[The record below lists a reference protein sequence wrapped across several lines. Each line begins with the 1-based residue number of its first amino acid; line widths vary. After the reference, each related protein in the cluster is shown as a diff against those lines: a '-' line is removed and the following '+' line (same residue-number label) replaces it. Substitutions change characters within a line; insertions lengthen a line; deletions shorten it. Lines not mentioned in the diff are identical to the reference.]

1 MPEIGLVL
9 LIVALLLVVVSLL
22 QPAAGRLGVPHSV
35 LLAIVGIAIGTGAAA
50 LDMREPGAVGE
61 FVRAIDGLDLTATA
75 ILYVF
80 LPVLLF
86 QTGLTIDV
94 RRMVD
99 DMAPILVLAIL
110 AVFVCTF
117 AVGLA
122 LAPVAPVGLTACLLL
137 GAIVATTD
145 PVAVV
150 GIFREVGAPRRLSIL
165 VEGESLFNDA
175 AAIALFALLLGAL
188 TGGEALSVGQGAW
201 QFTKGFLGG
210 LVVGWAAARLAG
222 LCLRP
227 LRDQPLAETSVS
239 LALAYA
245 VFIVAERYLGV
256 SGVVAV
262 VTAALVFGASGR
274 MRVTPQ
280 SWTAL
285 NDVWSQLGFWAST
298 LIFVLASMLVPRFL
312 ADVGWSDVG
321 FLAVLV
327 AAAFAPRAAVLWG
340 VLPALSAAGL
350 AQRVDDRF
358 KAVILWGGLRGA
370 VTLALAL
377 AVTEN
382 PVLAPEIKRFVGV
395 LATGFVLF
403 TLLVN
408 AVSLRPLMRL
418 LGLDG
423 LGPVDRAL
431 RDRALAL
438 ALGEVADRIAEFG
451 RGHRLDDDVVE
462 AAIDEYRR
470 RRDRIVAESD
480 RRDRLGEAEQIGT
493 GLIALADREEALYLH
508 HFAQGTMG
516 RRLVI
521 TLVAKAGRLRD
532 AAKTRGRDGY
542 LGAALD
548 SLQFRVAFRSAN
560 LLHRVLRLEGPLAAR
575 LADRFETLAISRM
588 VISELIAFN
597 NRTLTPLLGPGVTH
611 GLRAVLDKRL
621 ESCEQALEALRLQ
634 YPDYERALQERFV
647 KRAGLRME
655 GEAYRALYAHSAIPH
670 EVHNDLQRR
679 LSAGWAAVDRRPHL
693 DLALETAALVR
704 NFPMFEYLDRSALA
718 EIGQLLRPRLV
729 LPGERLVARGER
741 GDSMFFIAS
750 GAVEVSGVGGVSRL
764 GRGDFFGELAVLTGR
779 RRSADVTAIAYCRLL
794 ELSGRDF
801 RRFVKA
807 HPEAR
812 ARISGVAQ
820 ERLAATEGGRAAR
833 RALPANDAAD

>member
-1 MPEIGLVL
+1 MPEIGLL
-9 LIVALLLVVVSLL
+9 LLVVALLLVVVALL
-22 QPAAGRLGVPHSV
+22 QPAAARLGVPHSV
-35 LLAIVGIAIGTGAAA
+35 LLAVVGIAIGAGAAA
-50 LDMREPGAVGE
+50 LDTHGADALSE
-61 FVRAIDGLDLTATA
+61 FVGAIDGLDLTATA

-99 DMAPILVLAIL
+99 DIAPILVLAIL

-122 LAPVAPVGLTACLLL
+122 LSPVAPVGLTACLLL
-137 GAIVATTD
+137 GAIIATTD

-175 AAIALFALLLGAL
+175 AAIALFALLLGVL

-210 LVVGWAAARLAG
+210 LLAGWAAARLAG
-222 LCLRP
+222 LFLRP

-239 LALAYA
+239 VALAYA

-285 NDVWSQLGFWAST
+285 NDVWAQLGFWAST

-312 ADVGWSDVG
+312 AQVGWSDLG
-321 FLAVLV
+321 LLAVLV
-327 AAAFAPRAAVLWG
+327 VAAFAARAAVLWG

-350 AQRVDDRF
+350 AQRVDDPL

-382 PVLAPEIKRFVGV
+382 PVLDPEVKRFVGV

-408 AVSLRPLMRL
+408 ALTLRPVMRA

-423 LGPVDRAL
+423 LAPVDRAL
-431 RDRALAL
+431 RDRAIAL
-438 ALGEVADRIAEFG
+438 ALGEVADRIAELG
-451 RGHRLDDDVVE
+451 GAHRLDPDMVDQE
-462 AAIDEYRR
+462 IAEYRR
-470 RRDRIVAESD
+470 RRDRIVTDSD
-480 RRDRLGEAEQIGT
+480 RRDRLGEDDQIGT

-508 HFAQGTMG
+508 HFAQGTMA

-532 AAKTRGRDGY
+532 AAKTRGREGY
-542 LGAALD
+542 QAAAAD
-548 SLQFRVAFRSAN
+548 SLQFRVAFRGAN
-560 LLHRVLRLEGPLAAR
+560 LVHRWLRLEGPLAAR
-575 LADRFETLAISRM
+575 LADRFESLAISRM
-588 VISELIAFN
+588 VIWELIAFN

-611 GLRAVLDKRL
+611 GLRAALDRRL

-634 YPDYERALQERFV
+634 YPDYERALQHRFV
-647 KRAGLRME
+647 KRAALRME
-655 GEAYRALYAHSAIPH
+655 GEAYRELYAHSAIPH
-670 EVHNDLQRR
+670 EVHTDLQHR
-679 LSAGWAAVDRRPHL
+679 LAEGWAAVDSRPHL
-693 DLALETAALVR
+693 DLELDTATLVRGFSMFEQLDEAAL
-704 NFPMFEYLDRSALA
+704 S

-729 LPGERLVARGER
+729 LPEERIVTRGER
-741 GDSMFFIAS
+741 GDSMYFIAS
-750 GAVEVSGVGGVSRL
+750 GAVEVGGGGSSFRL

-779 RRSADVTAIAYCRLL
+779 RRNADVTAIAYCRLL

-812 ARISGVAQ
+812 GRIREVAR
-820 ERLAATEGGRAAR
+820 ERLAATEGRPVAR
-833 RALPANDAAD
+833 RALPGDEAAE